1 MKFQLVIFAT
11 VLYFLSS
18 YSQSVES
25 PNSQFELNFFLDTKG
40 RPHYNLHYKKKLII
54 GDSGLGFIIN
64 NEIDIT
70 TDNNNNIDADLIG
83 DEINLLNSFSVIS
96 VTKNSKN

>member
-1 MKFQLVIFAT
+1 MKHQLIFFVAIF
-11 VLYFLSS
+11 YFLNS

-25 PNSQFELNFFLDTKG
+25 PDSQFELNFFLDSKG
-40 RPHYNLHYKKKLII
+40 RPHYNLHYKKNLII

-70 TDNNNNIDADLIG
+70 TDNNTNIC
-83 DEINLLNSFSVIS
+83 LLYTSPSPRD
-96 VTKNSKN
+96 